1 MSMTTLQGRLFLRII
16 AKNREAYGLKIVS
29 LAIAFACSILII
41 LFSINEFG
49 YDRFHDD
56 DHSIFRILQ
65 RNNKEDYSGNRLSN
79 RIPTDVLTHLK
90 TKAGEGLMVA
100 RVKGM
105 EEMSIGAAGKIFR
118 DQKIHA
124 ADPELTDIF
133 SFAIVN
139 GAVSDFKTHKQTVM
153 LSSSAAREYF
163 GSVDVQGREIKIS
176 AVGDTLVFRV
186 AAVYKD
192 FPKNAHTEFNTF
204 IHFDDPPIQALGF
217 NPKDHIAYGKSRALL
232 RIEKLLNEQP
242 KSGDVTYRCQRIAD
256 IYFGP
261 RVMGED
267 VKHGDHYSIV
277 ILICIS
283 GLIFFLALTSFVN
296 LTTLTL
302 PHRSKELAVKKLAGT
317 SHWTL
322 LTAFGKESFSLVG
335 ISLALGLAVLM
346 FASPAIETLLGIDL
360 IALFL
365 GLDRMLIVI
374 IAGLSLILGIAPLFM
389 TFRFT
394 QATPSR
400 LLATAPIT
408 FPRFKRIITFLQLG
422 ISIFLI
428 VASMVIRRQVNYSL
442 LKEPGRNHDQVV
454 YLSYPKDLTD
464 EGLRTMRLSWEK
476 YNPNIV
482 DVMATSQLPNKI
494 SSKELNSAFYFMSV
508 DPMFKDFFNL
518 NMTEGNWF
526 KANPGDSLVVVNKK
540 GNQLLANDRHRVIGV
555 FAGLSE
561 EFDQPEKPVK
571 INVASYLHYNFLC
584 VRILEVDIRRTV
596 NYLSDYFKNETGK
609 ARISFLNKRFEEWLT
624 YQDRLN
630 TLSEILA
637 IISGILSCC
646 AIYGLSVSIVRDKL
660 KQIAIRKLFG
670 ASSMKITQLLIR
682 EFARQMLIA
691 ILIFG
696 PFTFIVLKELLRT
709 FVYAT
714 HFSWTDPLFPLLY
727 CVVVISVICGFQALS
742 LNRADLTSALK
753 D

>member
-1 MSMTTLQGRLFLRII
+1 MTTLQGRLFLRII

-29 LAIAFACSILII
+29 LAIAFACSTLII
-41 LFSINEFG
+41 LFAIHEFG
-49 YDRFHDD
+49 YDRFHQDY
-56 DHSIFRILQ
+56 HSIFRILQ
-65 RNNKEDYSGNRLSN
+65 KNNKEDYNGNRLSN
-79 RIPTDVLTHLK
+79 RIPAPILTNLK
-90 TKAGEGLMVA
+90 AKAGSALTVA

-105 EEMSIGAAGKIFR
+105 EEISIGAGVKRFE
-118 DQKIHA
+118 DQKIYA

-133 SFAIVN
+133 SFIILN
-139 GAVSDFKTHKQTVM
+139 GSVAKFRERKQSVM
-153 LSSSAAREYF
+153 LSSTAAQQYF
-163 GSVDVQGREIKIS
+163 GRVNVEGREIKIS
-176 AVGDTLVFRV
+176 AVGDTLMFRV

-192 FPKNAHTEFNTF
+192 FPRNAHTEFNAF
-204 IHFDDPPIQALGF
+204 IHFDSASIQTLGF
-217 NPKDHIAYGKSRALL
+217 NPKDHMAYGKARDPLRMDALL
-232 RIEKLLNEQP
+232 NKQP
-242 KSGDVTYRCQRIAD
+242 MSSDLTYRCQPIAE

-267 VKHGDHYSIV
+267 VAHGDHYSII

-283 GLIFFLALTSFVN
+283 ALIFFLALTSFVN

-302 PHRSKELAVKKLAGT
+302 PHRAKELAVKKLAGT
-317 SHWTL
+317 SQWTSL
-322 LTAFGKESFSLVG
+322 MTFAKESFSLVG
-335 ISLALGLAVLM
+335 ISLALGLVILM
-346 FASPAIETLLGIDL
+346 VAAPAIETLLGLDL

-365 GLDRMLIVI
+365 DFDAMLIGI
-374 IAGLSLILGIAPLFM
+374 IAALSLILGIAPLFM

-394 QATPSR
+394 QATPTR
-400 LLATAPIT
+400 LLSAAPIT
-408 FPRFKRIITFLQLG
+408 FPRFKRVITFLQLG

-428 VASMVIRRQVNYSL
+428 VASLVIKRQVNYSL

-464 EGLRTMRLSWEK
+464 EGLRSMRAAWKK

-482 DVMATSQLPNKI
+482 DVIATSQLPNKV
-494 SSKELNSAFYFMSV
+494 SSKELNSEFYFMLV

-518 NMTEGNWF
+518 NMAEGNWF
-526 KANPGDSLVVVNKK
+526 RANNPDSLVVVNKK
-540 GNQLLANDRHRVIGV
+540 GKQLLTNDKHLVIGI
-555 FAGLSE
+555 FEGLSD

-571 INVASYLHYNFLC
+571 VKVASYLQYNFLC

-596 NYLSDYFKNETGK
+596 NYLSNQFQNETGK
-609 ARISFLNKRFEEWLT
+609 ARVSFLNKRFEEWLT

-709 FVYAT
+709 FVYST
-714 HFSWTDPLFPLLY
+714 HFSWTDPLYPLLY
-727 CVVVISVICGFQALS
+727 CMIVISAICGFQALS

>member
-1 MSMTTLQGRLFLRII
+1 MPLTTLQSRLFLRIM
-16 AKNREAYGLKIVS
+16 AKNREAYGLKILS
-29 LAIAFACSILII
+29 LAIAFACSTLII
-41 LFSINEFG
+41 LFSINELG
-49 YDRFHDD
+49 YDRFHNDY
-56 DHSIFRILQ
+56 HSIFRILQ
-65 RNNKEDYSGNRLSN
+65 RNNQEDYSGNRLSN
-79 RIPTDVLTHLK
+79 RIPTDVLTQLK
-90 TKAGEGLMVA
+90 EKAGKAVVVA

-105 EEMSIGAAGKIFR
+105 EEMSIGAGGKIFR

-124 ADPELTDIF
+124 ADPELADIF
-133 SFAIVN
+133 SFTILN
-139 GAVSDFKTHKQTVM
+139 GAVSDFKTHQHTIM
-153 LSSSAAREYF
+153 LSSSAAQAYF
-163 GSVDVQGREIKIS
+163 GSLDVRGREMKIS
-176 AVGDTLVFRV
+176 AVGDTVVFRV

-204 IHFDDPPIQALGF
+204 IHFDDASIQTLGF
-217 NPKDHIAYGKSRALL
+217 NPRDHLAYGKSRTVS
-232 RIEKLLNEQP
+232 RIETLMNEQP
-242 KSGDVTYRCQRIAD
+242 KTADVTYRCQPIAD

-261 RVMGED
+261 RAMGED
-267 VKHGDHYSIV
+267 VKHGDHYSI
-277 ILICIS
+277 ILLICIS

-302 PHRSKELAVKKLAGT
+302 PHRSKELAVKKLSGT
-317 SHWTL
+317 SQWTL
-322 LTAFGKESFSLVG
+322 LIAFGKESFSLVG
-335 ISLALGLAVLM
+335 LSLVLGLAVLLL
-346 FASPAIETLLGIDL
+346 ASPAIEPLLGIDL
-360 IALFL
+360 LALFL
-365 GLDRMLIVI
+365 GFDASLILI
-374 IAGLSLILGIAPLFM
+374 ITGLSLILGIAPLFM

-400 LLATAPIT
+400 LLGTAPIT
-408 FPRFKRIITFLQLG
+408 FPRFKRVITFLQLG

-454 YLSYPKDLTD
+454 YLSYPKGLTD
-464 EGLRTMRLSWEK
+464 EGLRSMRAGWKK

-482 DVMATSQLPNKI
+482 DVIATSQLPNQI
-494 SSKELNSAFYFMSV
+494 SSKELNSEFYFMSV

-518 NMTEGNWF
+518 NMVEGNWF
-526 KANPGDSLVVVNKK
+526 RANDGDSVMVVNKR
-540 GNQLLANDRHRVIGV
+540 GMQLLANDRQRVIGV
-555 FAGLSE
+555 FEGLSDG
-561 EFDQPEKPVK
+561 FDQPEKPVK
-571 INVASYLHYNFLC
+571 IKVASYLHYNFLC

-596 NYLSDYFKNETGK
+596 TFLSNQFENEKGK
-609 ARISFLNKRFEEWLT
+609 ARISFLNRRFEEWLI

-670 ASSMKITQLLIR
+670 ASSLKITQLLIR

-709 FVYAT
+709 FVYST
-714 HFSWTDPLFPLLY
+714 HFSWTDPLYPLLY
-727 CVVVISVICGFQALS
+727 CMIVISAICGFQALS

>member
-1 MSMTTLQGRLFLRII
+1 MTTLQGRLFLRII
-16 AKNREAYGLKIVS
+16 AKNREAYGLKILS

-41 LFSINEFG
+41 LFSIHELG

-56 DHSIFRILQ
+56 YHAIFRILK
-65 RNNKEDYSGNRLSN
+65 RNNQEDYSGNRLSN
-79 RIPTDVLTHLK
+79 RIPADVLMHLK
-90 TKAGEGLMVA
+90 AKAGKAVVVA

-105 EEMSIGAAGKIFR
+105 EEMSIGAGGKIFR

-124 ADPELTDIF
+124 ADPELADIF
-133 SFAIVN
+133 SFTILN
-139 GAVSDFKTHKQTVM
+139 GAVAEFKEHQHTIM
-153 LSSSAAREYF
+153 LSSSAAQVYF
-163 GSVDVQGREIKIS
+163 GSLDVQGREMKFS
-176 AVGDTLVFRV
+176 AAGDTLIFRV

-192 FPKNAHTEFNTF
+192 FPENSHTAFNTF
-204 IHFDDPPIQALGF
+204 IHFDDASIHALGF
-217 NPKDHIAYGKSRALL
+217 NPQDHLAYGKCRDLSQMEALM
-232 RIEKLLNEQP
+232 NEQP
-242 KSGDVTYRCQRIAD
+242 KSGEVTYRCQPIAD

-261 RVMGED
+261 RARGED
-267 VKHGDHYSIV
+267 VAHGDHYSIV

-302 PHRSKELAVKKLAGT
+302 PHRSKELAVKKLSGT
-317 SHWTL
+317 SQWTL
-322 LTAFGKESFSLVG
+322 LMAFGKESFSLVG
-335 ISLALGLAVLM
+335 ISLVLGLAVLM
-346 FASPAIETLLGIDL
+346 FAAPAIETLLGIDL
-360 IALFL
+360 VALLLSF
-365 GLDRMLIVI
+365 D
-374 IAGLSLILGIAPLFM
+374 ASLIMIIMGLLLVLGIAPLFM

-400 LLATAPIT
+400 LLGTAPIT
-408 FPRFKRIITFLQLG
+408 FPRFKRVIIFLQLG

-428 VASMVIRRQVNYSL
+428 VASMVIRRQVSYSL
-442 LKEPGRNHDQVV
+442 LKEPGRNYDQVV

-464 EGLRTMRLSWEK
+464 EGLRLMRLGWEK

-482 DVMATSQLPNKI
+482 NVIATSQLPNQI
-494 SSKELNSAFYFMSV
+494 SSKELNSEFYFMSV

-518 NMTEGNWF
+518 NMAEGNWF
-526 KANPGDSLVVVNKK
+526 KANTGDSLVVVNKK
-540 GNQLLANDRHRVIGV
+540 GNQLLANDRHLVVGV
-555 FAGLSE
+555 FEGLNE

-609 ARISFLNKRFEEWLT
+609 AKISFLNKRFEEWLT

-670 ASSMKITQLLIR
+670 ASSLKITQLLIR

-709 FVYAT
+709 FVYST

-727 CVVVISVICGFQALS
+727 CVVVISTICGFQALS
-742 LNRADLTSALK
+742 LNRADLTLALK

>member
-1 MSMTTLQGRLFLRII
+1 MTTLQGRLFLRII

-29 LAIAFACSILII
+29 LAIAFACSTLII

-56 DHSIFRILQ
+56 YHSIFRILQ

-79 RIPTDVLTHLK
+79 RIPTEVLTRLRA
-90 TKAGEGLMVA
+90 TAGDGLIVA

-105 EEMSIGAAGKIFR
+105 EEVSIGVAGKIFR
-118 DQKIHA
+118 DQKIYA
-124 ADPELTDIF
+124 ADPELIDVF
-133 SFAIVN
+133 SFTVVN
-139 GAVSDFKTHKQTVM
+139 GAVPDFRTHKQTVM

-163 GSVDVQGREIKIS
+163 GRVDVQGREMKIS

-192 FPKNAHTEFNTF
+192 FPKNAHTEFHTF
-204 IHFDDPPIQALGF
+204 IHFDNPSIQTLGF
-217 NPKDHIAYGKSRALL
+217 NPRDHIAYGKSRALSH
-232 RIEKLLNEQP
+232 IEKLMNEQP
-242 KSGDVTYRCQRIAD
+242 MPGDVTYRCQPLAD

-267 VKHGDHYSIV
+267 VKHGDHYSI
-277 ILICIS
+277 ILLICIS

-317 SHWTL
+317 SQWTL
-322 LTAFGKESFSLVG
+322 LIAFGKESFSLVG
-335 ISLALGLAVLM
+335 ISLTLGLAVLM
-346 FASPAIETLLGIDL
+346 VAAPAIEGLLGIDL
-360 IALFL
+360 ITLFL
-365 GLDRMLIVI
+365 GVDRMLIVI

-400 LLATAPIT
+400 LLGTAPIT
-408 FPRFKRIITFLQLG
+408 FPRFKRAIMFLQLG

-442 LKEPGRNHDQVV
+442 LKEPGHNHDQVV
-454 YLSYPKDLTD
+454 YLSYPPDLTD
-464 EGLRTMRLSWEK
+464 EGLRLTRAGWK
-476 YNPNIV
+476 QYNPNIV
-482 DVMATSQLPNKI
+482 DVIATSQLPNKI
-494 SSKELNSAFYFMSV
+494 SSKELNSEFYFMSV

-526 KANPGDSLVVVNKK
+526 KANSGDSLVVVNKRGK
-540 GNQLLANDRHRVIGV
+540 QLLTNDRHLVIGV
-555 FAGLSE
+555 FEGLSE

-571 INVASYLHYNFLC
+571 INVSSYLHYNFLC
-584 VRILEVDIRRTV
+584 IRILEVDIRRTV
-596 NYLSDYFKNETGK
+596 NYLSDYFKTETGK

-630 TLSEILA
+630 RLSEILA

-670 ASSMKITQLLIR
+670 ASSLKITQLLIR

-709 FVYAT
+709 FVYST
-714 HFSWTDPLFPLLY
+714 HFSWTDPLF
-727 CVVVISVICGFQALS
+727 
-742 LNRADLTSALK
+742 
-753 D
+753 

>member
-1 MSMTTLQGRLFLRII
+1 MPMTTLQGRLFLRII
-16 AKNREAYGLKIVS
+16 SRNREAYGLKIVS
-29 LAIAFACSILII
+29 LATAFACSTLII
-41 LFSINEFG
+41 LFAINEFG
-49 YDRFHDD
+49 YDRFHKDY
-56 DHSIFRILQ
+56 HSVFRILQ
-65 RNNKEDYSGNRLSN
+65 KNNKEDYNGNRLSN
-79 RIPTDVLTHLK
+79 RIPATTITQLK
-90 TKAGEGLMVA
+90 AKAGDALIVA

-105 EEMSIGAAGKIFR
+105 EAISIGTVGRTFE
-118 DQKIHA
+118 DQKIYA
-124 ADPELTDIF
+124 ADPALTDIF
-133 SFAIVN
+133 SFRILD
-139 GAVSDFKTHKQTVM
+139 GAVAAFTDDRQTIM
-153 LSSSAAREYF
+153 LSASAALRYF
-163 GSVDVQGREIKIS
+163 GRRDVEGQEVKLS

-192 FPKNAHTEFNTF
+192 FPANAHTEFNAF
-204 IHFDDPPIQALGF
+204 IRFDGPSISALGF
-217 NPKDHIAYGKSRALL
+217 SPKDHMAYGKCHDRLRMDALM
-232 RIEKLLNEQP
+232 NEQP
-242 KSGDVTYRCQRIAD
+242 KPSDLTYRCQPLEE

-267 VKHGDHYSIV
+267 VKHGDHYSII

-283 GLIFFLALTSFVN
+283 GLIFFLALSSFVN

-302 PHRSKELAVKKLAGT
+302 PHRAKELAVKKLAGT
-317 SHWTL
+317 SQATL
-322 LTAFGKESFSLVG
+322 LMAFGRESFSLVG
-335 ISLALGLAVLM
+335 ISLALGLTVLM
-346 FASPAIETLLGIDL
+346 VAAPAIESLLGIDL

-365 GLDRMLIVI
+365 GFDKMLIVI
-374 IAGLSLILGIAPLFM
+374 VAGLSLILGIAPLFM

-400 LLATAPIT
+400 LLGTAPIT

-442 LKEPGRNHDQVV
+442 LKEPGRNFDQVV

-464 EGLRTMRLSWEK
+464 EGLRLMRLGWQK
-476 YNPNIV
+476 YNANIV
-482 DVMATSQLPNKI
+482 DVIATSQLPNKI
-494 SSKELNSAFYFMSV
+494 SSKELNSEFYFMSV
-508 DPMFKDFFNL
+508 DPVFKDFFNL

-526 KANPGDSLVVVNKK
+526 KANSGDSLMVVNKK
-540 GNQLLANDRHRVIGV
+540 GSQLLANDRRLVIGV
-555 FAGLSE
+555 FGGLNE

-571 INVASYLHYNFLC
+571 IHVASYLHYNFLC

-596 NYLSDYFKNETGK
+596 NYLSDYFKDETGK
-609 ARISFLNKRFEEWLT
+609 ARISFLDKRFEEWLT

-637 IISGILSCC
+637 IISGMLSCC
-646 AIYGLSVSIVRDKL
+646 SIYGLSVSIVRDKL

-670 ASSMKITQLLIR
+670 ASSMKITQLLMR

-709 FVYAT
+709 FVYST
-714 HFSWTDPLFPLLY
+714 HFSWTDPFFPLLY
-727 CVVVISVICGFQALS
+727 CVVVISAICGFQALS

>member
-1 MSMTTLQGRLFLRII
+1 MTTLQGRLFLRII

-29 LAIAFACSILII
+29 LAIAFACSTLII

-56 DHSIFRILQ
+56 DHAIFRILQ

-79 RIPTDVLTHLK
+79 RIPTEVLTRIK
-90 TKAGEGLMVA
+90 AKAGDRLIVA

-105 EEMSIGAAGKIFR
+105 EEISIGAAGKTFR

-124 ADPELTDIF
+124 ADAELTDIF
-133 SFAIVN
+133 SFSIIN
-139 GAVSDFKTHKQTVM
+139 GALSDFKTHTRSVI
-153 LSSSAAREYF
+153 LSSSAAQEYF
-163 GSVDVQGREIKIS
+163 GGVEVRGREMKIS
-176 AVGDTLVFRV
+176 AVGDTLVYRV

-192 FPKNAHTEFNTF
+192 FPKNAHTEFNTL
-204 IHFDDPPIQALGF
+204 IRFDDPSVQTLGF
-217 NPKDHIAYGKSRALL
+217 NPKDHIAYGRSRALL
-232 RIEKLLNEQP
+232 QVEKLINEQP
-242 KSGDVTYRCQRIAD
+242 KSDDVTYRCQPIAD

-267 VKHGDHYSIV
+267 VKHGDHYSII

-322 LTAFGKESFSLVG
+322 LMAFGKESFSLVG
-335 ISLALGLAVLM
+335 ISLVLGLVGLAI
-346 FASPAIETLLGIDL
+346 ASPAIERLLGMDL

-365 GLDRMLIVI
+365 GFDRMLIVI
-374 IAGLSLILGIAPLFM
+374 IAALSLILGIAPLFM

-400 LLATAPIT
+400 LLGTAPIT
-408 FPRFKRIITFLQLG
+408 FPRFKRVITFLQLG

-464 EGLRTMRLSWEK
+464 EGLRSMRAGWKK

-482 DVMATSQLPNKI
+482 DVIATSQLPNRI
-494 SSKELNSAFYFMSV
+494 SSKELNSEFYIMSV

-526 KANPGDSLVVVNKK
+526 RANDGDSVVVVNKK
-540 GNQLLANDRHRVIGV
+540 GKQLLSDRHLAIGV
-555 FAGLSE
+555 FEGLSD

-596 NYLSDYFKNETGK
+596 AFLSTQFENETGK
-609 ARISFLNKRFEEWLT
+609 ARITFLNKRFEEWLT

-670 ASSMKITQLLIR
+670 ASSLKITQLLIR

-691 ILIFG
+691 MLIFG

-714 HFSWTDPLFPLLY
+714 HFSWTDPLFPILY
-727 CVVVISVICGFQALS
+727 CVVVISAICGFQALS